1 MIELDRKKKDSLSP
15 LFLTKESTLAKVQ
28 IKEAEKPQSN
38 MEMTQEQQDD
48 NEDTHDK
55 ASTSH
60 HLHDVRK

>member
-1 MIELDRKKKDSLSP
+1 M
-15 LFLTKESTLAKVQ
+15 
-28 IKEAEKPQSN
+28 EAGKPQSN